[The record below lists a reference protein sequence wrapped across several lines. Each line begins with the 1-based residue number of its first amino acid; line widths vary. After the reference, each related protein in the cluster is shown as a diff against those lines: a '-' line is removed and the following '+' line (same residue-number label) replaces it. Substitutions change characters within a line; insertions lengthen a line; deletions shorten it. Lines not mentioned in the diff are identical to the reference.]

1 VPSLI
6 DEKMPC
12 FERSVYREI
21 LRNVKAR
28 QNAEQIDSIGVT
40 HFSKLLGLRQV
51 SMPNCQTNN
60 YKSIHL
66 AAMVADLHAIR
77 LCGVL
82 TARQGRWDIVL
93 PVGRTSRT

>member
-28 QNAEQIDSIGVT
+28 QNAEQIDSFGVT

-51 SMPNCQTNN
+51 SMPNCQTNK

-77 LCGVL
+77 FMWCIDCAARALGYS
-82 TARQGRWDIVL
+82 TARRKD
-93 PVGRTSRT
+93 